1 MKATAVP
8 SLQGESLVPSSE
20 SLYQEPEALRQ
31 HVLLERQRPQALF
44 AHVFSWLFVSLFG
57 GNKVCYGKE
66 LFQSVLVCLLLIIFS
81 LFLAQ

>member
-31 HVLLERQRPQALF
+31 RVLLERQRPQALF
-44 AHVFSWLFVSLFG
+44 AHVFLAVCFFVWGEQGMLR
-57 GNKVCYGKE
+57 
-66 LFQSVLVCLLLIIFS
+66 
-81 LFLAQ
+81 